1 MEKRERE
8 ELIKELNDLSEFEE
22 QNKERMRE
30 IASVLV
36 AEYMPEKKKPKG
48 YEYAHLRICKHG
60 IQRESCHDCIGE
72 RNCHLEDI
80 KDANERNNT
89 LSDIHDGSW
98 WSL

>member
-36 AEYMPEKKKPKG
+36 AEYMPEKKVDD
-48 YEYAHLRICKHG
+48 YEFKHLKICRHG
-60 IQRESCHDCIGE
+60 IQRESCYACLFE
-72 RNCHLEDI
+72 ASCHLEQY
-80 KDANERNNT
+80 KEQNEGDDT
-89 LSDIHDGSW
+89 LSNIHDWSW

>member
-36 AEYMPEKKKPKG
+36 AEYMPEKKVDD
-48 YEYAHLRICKHG
+48 YEFKHLKICRKW
-60 IQRESCHDCIGE
+60 IQRQSCRWCIWE
-72 RNCHLEDI
+72 AACHLEEQ
-80 KDANERNNT
+80 NMV
-89 LSDIHDGSW
+89 G
-98 WSL
+98 